1 VGEKLSNNS
10 GAHDYLLTVLMNQ
23 HNQAVFIFR
32 ENLLLTA
39 NSEALRLIEASD
51 ENDIIGLPF
60 EAFFAEE
67 LDRNTFNPR
76 SPFHS
81 PLTLIGRSEA
91 QRYPA
96 TLVLDDDDNKLLV
109 ILSSEILPGPV
120 QQWMATDLGAS
131 PTLIG
136 HWVYT
141 PETSNL
147 WWGEQTFE
155 IFAKSLEE
163 FSPTLGGHLQQVHPD
178 DKADVTRAFNR
189 AIEQQDSLDVCHR
202 ILTADNELRFIR
214 QRATWQ
220 PDKNELFGTVLDLT
234 DIRQHMGHIDHM
246 LRLMDESQRIGHM
259 GSWEINLLNDKVTW
273 SEQTAELFGITLE
286 EFDGTIESFQQF
298 ILPEDIKT
306 LESARAKPSNSGIV
320 EAEYRITRKDDASIR
335 WLFECGKSVFNAS
348 GQEVRRLG
356 MIIDITERKRLEMI
370 QKLESSM
377 VEAVASSLDLQQ
389 IMEQIVLG
397 IEEILPNTIASILL
411 IDEEGK
417 RLLHGSAPNLPVSY
431 NDAIHGEPI
440 GPLAGSCGTAAF
452 LKRPVIVCDIENDP
466 LWENYRNFALA
477 YDLRACWSHPIFD
490 EKLNVI
496 ATFAIYH
503 NTVKTPEP
511 EQLDTIERISKIISI
526 AIAKH
531 RNEERI
537 RRSESRFR
545 QAFQD
550 AATGVAIASTDG
562 RFLECN
568 QAYCEMLGYSAEEL
582 TQLDFHQLTHPDDK
596 EQNQQEI
603 SDILLGILDS
613 RILEKRYI
621 HKTGETVWARLSITL
636 QRDDSGNPLHLIAIT
651 ENITN
656 TKLAEAQRS
665 EAERSLM
672 QLLRNLPGVAYRSL
686 CDEQWTML
694 YVSEAFERL
703 TGYNAEDVIGNQ
715 RIEFAS
721 LIHPDD
727 REKMY
732 VETIKAIEQNQPFQV
747 EYRIIHK
754 DSGIRWFW
762 EQGSGVRDKDGNI
775 VAIEGYMTDITLQK
789 EADANIRESEQRFQL
804 LSKATNDAIWD
815 WDLLTNEL
823 WWSDSF
829 ATLFGID
836 TQSKKPSIKGWDA
849 FILMSVIES

>member
-1 VGEKLSNNS
+1 
-10 GAHDYLLTVLMNQ
+10 
-23 HNQAVFIFR
+23 
-32 ENLLLTA
+32 
-39 NSEALRLIEASD
+39 
-51 ENDIIGLPF
+51 
-60 EAFFAEE
+60 
-67 LDRNTFNPR
+67 
-76 SPFHS
+76 
-81 PLTLIGRSEA
+81 
-91 QRYPA
+91 
-96 TLVLDDDDNKLLV
+96 
-109 ILSSEILPGPV
+109 
-120 QQWMATDLGAS
+120 
-131 PTLIG
+131 
-136 HWVYT
+136 
-141 PETSNL
+141 
-147 WWGEQTFE
+147 
-155 IFAKSLEE
+155 
-163 FSPTLGGHLQQVHPD
+163 
-178 DKADVTRAFNR
+178 
-189 AIEQQDSLDVCHR
+189 
-202 ILTADNELRFIR
+202 
-214 QRATWQ
+214 
-220 PDKNELFGTVLDLT
+220 
-234 DIRQHMGHIDHM
+234 
-246 LRLMDESQRIGHM
+246 
-259 GSWEINLLNDKVTW
+259 
-273 SEQTAELFGITLE
+273 
-286 EFDGTIESFQQF
+286 
-298 ILPEDIKT
+298 
-306 LESARAKPSNSGIV
+306 
-320 EAEYRITRKDDASIR
+320 
-335 WLFECGKSVFNAS
+335 
-348 GQEVRRLG
+348 
-356 MIIDITERKRLEMI
+356 
-370 QKLESSM
+370 
-377 VEAVASSLDLQQ
+377 
-389 IMEQIVLG
+389 
-397 IEEILPNTIASILL
+397 
-411 IDEEGK
+411 
-417 RLLHGSAPNLPVSY
+417 
-431 NDAIHGEPI
+431 EPI

-686 CDEQWTML
+686 SDEQWTML

-747 EYRIIHK
+747 EYRIIH
-754 DSGIRWFW
+754 
-762 EQGSGVRDKDGNI
+762 
-775 VAIEGYMTDITLQK
+775 
-789 EADANIRESEQRFQL
+789 
-804 LSKATNDAIWD
+804 
-815 WDLLTNEL
+815 
-823 WWSDSF
+823 
-829 ATLFGID
+829 
-836 TQSKKPSIKGWDA
+836 
-849 FILMSVIES
+849 